1 MSTAPRASVIIPAFN
16 LARYLPAAIESA
28 LAQEPPG
35 GPIEVIVIDDGST
48 DETPQVLDAY
58 RDRVTVV
65 RQPNLGFVATV
76 DRGLELAS
84 GEYIALLD
92 ADDEWPRDRLR
103 RHVEILDSRP
113 LAGLVH
119 GDMEMTDAAGHTTH
133 PSFFELKGIQPTDG
147 RVLGRLLGNNFISG
161 GASTF
166 RASLLP
172 ALHPIAGDAAYP
184 DWWIGACVA
193 AVAEIVHDRA
203 ISNRYRA
210 HGANMGLNAS
220 PGRAAE
226 IYRHELTWRRWM
238 MRHLIDDD
246 TVAPADMQAA
256 LQAWNMGLG
265 TAAAGAG
272 VRARELLEVDP
283 AGASHVLAARAGAV
297 LPDSRALMRAFSHDP
312 FDGALAIDLAVALHR
327 EAQQAPPAPSAPLIA
342 FQARPRVT
350 LAWLEEITARP
361 ELLRAFAEETNGD
374 EDASLAVVF
383 PRGADLSSLVA
394 LVESDELASREGCD
408 ITALPEPVTPPAM
421 ALLEARA
428 CARLGERP
436 VEAPYSTLPVHG
448 AVERAEFAVGLG
460 R

>member
-16 LARYLPAAIESA
+16 LARFLPAAIESA

-35 GPIEVIVIDDGST
+35 GPVEVIVIDDGST
-48 DETPQVLDAY
+48 DETPQVLEAY
-58 RDRVTVV
+58 RDRVRVI
-65 RQPNLGFVATV
+65 RQSNRGFVATV
-76 DRGLELAS
+76 DRGLELAA

-103 RHVEILDSRP
+103 RHVEILDARP

-133 PSFFELKGIQPTDG
+133 PSFFALKGIQPTDG

-172 ALHPIAGDAAYP
+172 ALHPIAEEAAYP
-184 DWWIGACVA
+184 DWWIGSCVA

-203 ISNRYRA
+203 ISNRYRS
-210 HGANMGLNAS
+210 HGANMGLDAT
-220 PGRAAE
+220 PGKVAA
-226 IYRHELTWRRWM
+226 IYRHELSWRRWM
-238 MRHLIDDD
+238 MWHLVQDDSVSPHD
-246 TVAPADMQAA
+246 IHAA
-256 LQAWNMGLG
+256 LQAWNMGLA
-265 TAAAGAG
+265 TAAGGQG
-272 VRARELLEVDP
+272 VSARELLEVDP
-283 AGASHVLAARAGAV
+283 AAASRSFAAPAGAV
-297 LPDSRALMRAFSHDP
+297 FPDSRTLMRAFSRDP
-312 FDGALAIDLAVALHR
+312 FDGALAIDLTVALHR
-327 EAQQAPPAPSAPLIA
+327 EAQQAMPAPSAPLIA
-342 FQARPRVT
+342 LQARPRLT
-350 LAWLEEITARP
+350 LVWLDELTARP
-361 ELLRAFAEETNGD
+361 ELLRAFVEETGVD
-374 EDASLAVVF
+374 EDATLGVLF

-421 ALLEARA
+421 ALLAARA
-428 CARLGERP
+428 SARLGERP
-436 VEAPYSTLPVHG
+436 AAPPYSDLPVHG
-448 AVERAEFAVGLG
+448 AVERAEFALG